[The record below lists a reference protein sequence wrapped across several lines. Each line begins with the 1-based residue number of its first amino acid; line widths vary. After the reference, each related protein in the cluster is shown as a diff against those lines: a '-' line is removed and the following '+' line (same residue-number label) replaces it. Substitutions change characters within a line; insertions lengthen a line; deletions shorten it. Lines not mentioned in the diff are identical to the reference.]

1 MKKRYRQLTLVQRY
15 QIQAR
20 SEAGNSQQSI
30 ATAVGCSI
38 STISRELR
46 RCPEGKYRAENA
58 HQQAMRSR
66 HHAEKSTKR
75 CPRLMGVLTQLLSV
89 GFSPAAIAGRIELE
103 TKEKRVS
110 HETLYQWIYLDKR
123 EGGDLHHWLLRAYRG
138 YRKRRKAH
146 DGRGLLAD
154 RVSITERPA
163 SAESRRYKGHW
174 EGDTVHGQ
182 NGNLVTLVDRKTRY
196 LRARKTYSRTKD
208 EVGQRL
214 IDMMSGQRVKSLTV
228 DNGREFFSHKTIT
241 EKSGVKVYFA
251 DPYASWQRGSNE
263 HANGLLRRYFP
274 KGCDFSDV
282 SAQQLRRAV
291 EKINRMPRK
300 LFGWKTAYEMHYGV
314 SVALIT

>member
-1 MKKRYRQLTLVQRY
+1 MKKRYRQLTLMQRY

-30 ATAVGCSI
+30 ATAVGCSV

-46 RCPEGKYRAENA
+46 RCPEGKYRAEHA
-58 HQQAMRSR
+58 HQQAIRSR

-75 CPRLMGVLTQLLSV
+75 CPWLMELLTQLLSA

-163 SAESRRYKGHW
+163 SAESRRYI
-174 EGDTVHGQ
+174 
-182 NGNLVTLVDRKTRY
+182 
-196 LRARKTYSRTKD
+196 RA
-208 EVGQRL
+208 L
-214 IDMMSGQRVKSLTV
+214 
-228 DNGREFFSHKTIT
+228 GR
-241 EKSGVKVYFA
+241 
-251 DPYASWQRGSNE
+251 
-263 HANGLLRRYFP
+263 
-274 KGCDFSDV
+274 
-282 SAQQLRRAV
+282 
-291 EKINRMPRK
+291 
-300 LFGWKTAYEMHYGV
+300 
-314 SVALIT
+314 